1 MEGQVPENVKARRS
15 DILLE
20 LNARNKAAYE
30 KSWNGREAEV
40 LIEEEARRN
49 PDGSLAVPNVEKLA
63 AGRDESGGG
72 GSAVMWMENDGGG
85 TGIYTGY
92 TRQYIRV
99 FVKSDRDLCGRI
111 LNGKLQ
117 VDNLG
122 FLY

>member
-72 GSAVMWMENDGGG
+72 GSAVMWMENDGEG

-111 LNGKLQ
+111 MNGRLKAEES
-117 VDNLG
+117 
-122 FLY
+122 

>member
-1 MEGQVPENVKARRS
+1 MEGQVTEQVKTRRS
-15 DILLE
+15 DILLR

-30 KSWNGREAEV
+30 KSWDGREAEV

-49 PDGSLAVPNVEKLA
+49 ADGSPALPNVEKLA
-63 AGRDESGGG
+63 SGRGENGDGEQLLIRMES
-72 GSAVMWMENDGGG
+72 AGGG
-85 TGIYTGY
+85 TGVYTGY

-99 FVKSDRDLCGRI
+99 FVKSDADICGRI
-111 LNGKLQ
+111 VKGKLQ